1 MTMNTCTPSVLN
13 MILLIMAIITGIQV
27 LIIVYSGRVHLD
39 LHHKGNKYSSPLSFL
54 IISQESIPSSNS
66 SSTANIS
73 YYYYY
78 VSTVNNETST
88 TGTVE
93 DTEKENEETSSSV
106 SSSSSSSNTAF
117 PSITKDDT
125 IPYKLVWLMSFP
137 NSGTSYTMQAVQ
149 KYTRICT
156 ATNYAEES
164 EDPTPI
170 PLYNRSTNN
179 NDQQKQQGPY
189 WVHRTSDM
197 SFLPSPFSYI
207 LTKTHCDG
215 YCNANK
221 RCKVSKMYTT
231 IMSLS
236 NFQRGCLGIPIH
248 HQPTTI
254 NSINNSSTSPSSY
267 SYSPSIVFKAIHLV
281 RDPLDNIVSRFHLAY
296 KKLSPSDQKI
306 YTRDDVGF
314 QRFCKYWD
322 TWQVSNTTNA
332 LSNNNMNNKRKRKE
346 LFGDKN
352 TTRYLEIQIPW
363 KSKRDILTLS
373 DVDHVPCWADFF
385 RYVNW
390 HNNAFH
396 VQKNM
401 NLSSLLLY
409 YDDYEEEGK
418 WNQSM
423 DQILHFLN
431 QTKGTVKGKRGRV
444 HPFKAGKG
452 YHHYFT
458 LDQRQAVWTFI
469 EKISIPETWHI
480 LQRY

>member
-1 MTMNTCTPSVLN
+1 

-39 LHHKGNKYSSPLSFL
+39 LHHKGNKYSSPLSIHSHKIEL
-54 IISQESIPSSNS
+54 EMNPMDHHGHMSLPSSKLQQEIKPPTPDRTTKTITNPTEMTIISQESVPSSNS

-78 VSTVNNETST
+78 VSTVSNETTST
-88 TGTVE
+88 TDTVE
-93 DTEKENEETSSSV
+93 DTEKEKEETSPSV
-106 SSSSSSSNTAF
+106 SSKSNTASSS
-117 PSITKDDT
+117 SITKDDT

-170 PLYNRSTNN
+170 PLYKSTNT
-179 NDQQKQQGPY
+179 NDQQQQQGPY
-189 WVHRTSDM
+189 WVHRTSNI

-221 RCKVSKMYTT
+221 RCKVSKIYTT
-231 IMSLS
+231 IMSIS
-236 NFQRGCLGIPIH
+236 NFQRGCLGIPLH
-248 HQPTTI
+248 HQPTT

-267 SYSPSIVFKAIHLV
+267 SPSIVYKAIHLV

-322 TWQVSNTTNA
+322 TWQINNTTNS

-373 DVDHVPCWADFF
+373 DVDNVPCWADFF

-390 HNNAFH
+390 HNNAIH

-401 NLSSLLLY
+401 KIMKKKENGIRVWIKY
-409 YDDYEEEGK
+409 Y
-418 WNQSM
+418 
-423 DQILHFLN
+423 IF
-431 QTKGTVKGKRGRV
+431 
-444 HPFKAGKG
+444 
-452 YHHYFT
+452 
-458 LDQRQAVWTFI
+458 
-469 EKISIPETWHI
+469 
-480 LQRY
+480 